1 MLIGQTM
8 RGRSPRRAFAFPGG
22 ARSCGIAQVVLG
34 CRLFAQFSESSV
46 TEFLFHA
53 LPEFV
58 WLAKETPGPLL
69 LGSFALVVH
78 VTVRSRA
85 K

>member
-1 MLIGQTM
+1 VTNVVFLAAWGASSCAITQILIGCCL
-8 RGRSPRRAFAFPGG
+8 FP
-22 ARSCGIAQVVLG
+22 QL
-34 CRLFAQFSESSV
+34 SESSV
-46 TEFLFHA
+46 AKFLFHA

-58 WLAKETPGPLL
+58 RLAKETPGPSL

-78 VTVRSRA
+78 VKVRSRA